1 MYVAAIYTFGV
12 LVARRYRIDLPW
24 RIAALFYALV
34 LMFLFRPMTQAY
46 VNIPV
51 DFLRIL
57 PPWSVLA
64 HSHAVVNDEMNDL
77 VLQIVP
83 WADEVR
89 RSWQSLQAPL
99 WNPYASGGYPLLANG
114 QSSALSLIRLIAL
127 PLPLQNAMTAEAAFK
142 LLIAMTFMFLYCRR
156 RAYTE
161 LASTVGAISFGF
173 CTFLIVWLHFPIV
186 TVAAFLPAVFLAID
200 LLIARATQPRFAFA
214 AIVWTVMLFGGHPET
229 VSHAFFLALLYVAW
243 IFLVER
249 PFADR
254 REARRTL
261 IRLGAA
267 LAAGGIAAA
276 AFLAPFAEAVTR
288 SKRFQELKTAPNAIG
303 YYSDPRSQIIL
314 LEPHFFGH
322 VPEEN
327 AWGPAS
333 AESITGF
340 AGILGVASW
349 AALLLLTIFRRRWRS
364 RETFF
369 VIATVI
375 VLGIILAWPGI
386 STLFHLIFSLAANA
400 RLRLLLCFLLS
411 IQAAAALTFVIPSR
425 SEESGRRLPSPAHPD
440 SSMTGIA
447 FLLGLAIAAAV
458 LLLLMNG
465 MPFPNAAAKDTAMLA
480 IFPSMVVLLIASL
493 IPIAGRW
500 RVAPTLL
507 LIVFVI
513 AELWQVGRGWNP
525 TLPASMW
532 YPETPVI
539 TAMKKLQAQEPPNQ
553 PFRIVA
559 MGPVFFPNA
568 PTMFGFEDIRAHDPM
583 ANGRYLGVLRVITGY
598 DPSDYFAKWE
608 NLRTPLVNFL
618 NVKYVMSAPR
628 WRPDDQNRYRLVYE
642 GNDGTIFE
650 NREVL
655 PRFFVARNVILE
667 FKRDYFLN
675 RLLNLTDW
683 GSTAIVS
690 ELPVENDRER
700 TDLLAPRAL
709 DAPEATVTMI
719 SASPTEF
726 VMRVQAPRYS
736 MISSSQAYWPGWHV
750 EQNGRRVHPL
760 EVNGAFLGFV
770 VRPGE
775 SIVRVVY
782 DPLTW
787 RIGAGVSI
795 IALMLLVLP
804 WRVSRRRRRQPPSRW
819 EPGIARLQARKTTRR
834 D

>member
-1 MYVAAIYTFGV
+1 MYVAAIYTFAV

-24 RIAALFYALV
+24 RIAALFYVLV
-34 LMFLFRPMTQAY
+34 LIFLFRPMTQAY

-57 PPWSVLA
+57 PPWALLTRT
-64 HSHAVVNDEMNDL
+64 HAVVNDEMNDL

-99 WNPYASGGYPLLANG
+99 WNPNASGGYPLLANG

-142 LLIAMTFMFLYCRR
+142 LLIAMTFMYLYCRR
-156 RAYTE
+156 RDYSE
-161 LASTVGAISFGF
+161 PASAVGAISFGF

-243 IFLVER
+243 ILLVER
-249 PFADR
+249 PFEYRAD
-254 REARRTL
+254 ARRTL
-261 IRLGAA
+261 LRLGAA

-288 SKRFQELKTAPNAIG
+288 SKRFQELKAAPNAIG
-303 YYSDPRSQIIL
+303 YYSDLRSQIIL
-314 LEPHFFGH
+314 LEPHFFGA
-322 VPEEN
+322 VPEESS
-327 AWGPAS
+327 WGPAS

-340 AGILGVASW
+340 AGILGVAAW
-349 AALLLLTIFRRRWRS
+349 AGLLIHTIVKKRWRS
-364 RETFF
+364 REAFF
-369 VIATVI
+369 VIASVI

-411 IQAAAALTFVIPSR
+411 IQAAAALTLIEREREWWF
-425 SEESGRRLPSPAHPD
+425 LA
-440 SSMTGIA
+440 GI
-447 FLLGLAIAAAV
+447 AIAAAV
-458 LLLLMNG
+458 LLLLMNTTD
-465 MPFPNAAAKDTAMLA
+465 FPNAAAKDTAMLA
-480 IFPSMVVLLIASL
+480 ILPSMVVLLVAAL
-493 IPIAGRW
+493 IPVFGRF
-500 RVAPTLL
+500 RMAPTVV

-513 AELWQVGRGWNP
+513 AELWKVGRGWNP

-539 TAMKKLQAQEPPNQ
+539 TAMKKLQAREPANK

-583 ANGRYLGVLRVITGY
+583 ANGRYLGVLRVVTGY

-608 NLRTPLVNFL
+608 NLSTPLVNFL
-618 NVKYVMSAPR
+618 NVKYVMSAPQ
-628 WRPDDQNRYRLVYE
+628 WRPVDQNRYRLVYE
-642 GNDGTIFE
+642 GKDGTIFE

-655 PRFFVARNVILE
+655 PRFFPTRNVILE

-675 RLLNLTDW
+675 RLLNLSDW

-700 TDLLAPRAL
+700 TDLLAPRTP
-709 DAPEATVTMI
+709 DAPEPVVTMI

-726 VMRVQAPRYS
+726 VMRIQAPRYA
-736 MISSSQAYWPGWHV
+736 MISSSQAFWPGWYV
-750 EQNGRRVHPL
+750 EQNGQRIHPL

-775 SIVRVVY
+775 SIVRVWY
-782 DPLTW
+782 APLTW
-787 RIGAGVSI
+787 RIGAGISI
-795 IALMLLVLP
+795 VTLLLLVLP
-804 WRVSRRRRRQPPSRW
+804 WRVSRRRRPKQPSRW
-819 EPGIARLQARKTTRR
+819 EPGIARLQARKTLRR